1 MGATMR
7 PLAEAVDGVAVGSL
21 VGTEVVD
28 TPVVV
33 VEGVATVVRVDDG
46 VGVPVAVIRLLGI
59 EVTDGVNVLLVK
71 PSGTDGAAELGVSLP
86 AIEEL
91 GAAGV
96 TEGASELGVTDG
108 APGAIEGIS
117 ELGATDGAAEGTEE
131 ASELGIAGGMLA

>member
-7 PLAEAVDGVAVGSL
+7 PPAEAVDGVAVGSL

-28 TPVVV
+28 TPVV

-108 APGAIEGIS
+108 AAGAIEGIS

-131 ASELGIAGGMLA
+131 ASELGIAGGTLA